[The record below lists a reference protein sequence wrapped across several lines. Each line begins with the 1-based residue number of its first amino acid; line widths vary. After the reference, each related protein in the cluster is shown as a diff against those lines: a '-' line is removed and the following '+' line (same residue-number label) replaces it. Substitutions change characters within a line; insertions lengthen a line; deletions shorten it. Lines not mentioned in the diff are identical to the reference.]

1 MQFGKIALRG
11 TMVTGAAQAV
21 KMVIR
26 LVSVVVLARLLT
38 PEDFGLVASVT
49 PLVAFVV
56 LFQELGLRQAV
67 IQRREIGQAEFN
79 KVFWLSTLAGAG
91 CMVVVVLMSPL
102 VAMFYGDPRL
112 HGVTVF
118 VGFPVLIASMTVLH
132 LALMGR
138 RMQFGHLA
146 LNEVL
151 GSAGSL
157 IVAVLA
163 ALAGLSYWSILLGM
177 LAEALI
183 MLVGAWCVTSWR
195 PGRPDLRLD
204 RDMLS
209 FGANLTGFQLINF
222 LRRNADN
229 ILIGKYA
236 GTVELGLYDRAYKLL
251 LFPVQSINNPLGR
264 VIVPVLSRFQEEKP
278 RLRAAYL
285 RVVGLI
291 MIAIVPIVA
300 ALTAC
305 APETILLLF
314 GPGWDGVAPIF
325 AWLASPA

>member
-163 ALAGLSYWSILLGM
+163 ALARPILLVN
-177 LAEALI
+177 
-183 MLVGAWCVTSWR
+183 LVG
-195 PGRPDLRLD
+195 
-204 RDMLS
+204 
-209 FGANLTGFQLINF
+209 
-222 LRRNADN
+222 
-229 ILIGKYA
+229 YA
-236 GTVELGLYDRAYKLL
+236 GRGADHVGGGLVCDKLA
-251 LFPVQSINNPLGR
+251 PGA
-264 VIVPVLSRFQEEKP
+264 P
-278 RLRAAYL
+278 RS
-285 RVVGLI
+285 
-291 MIAIVPIVA
+291 
-300 ALTAC
+300 
-305 APETILLLF
+305 
-314 GPGWDGVAPIF
+314 
-325 AWLASPA
+325 AS